1 MTTCDGKPVKIQRTI
16 FCECFYIMAMAG
28 LYQATKEE
36 KYKVF
41 QVHHPSFWNNF
52 IAAFVERLY

>member
-1 MTTCDGKPVKIQRTI
+1 MTTSDGKPVKIQRTI

-28 LYQATKEE
+28 LYQATNEE

-41 QVHHPSFWNNF
+41 SESYILQCSIINHPS
-52 IAAFVERLY
+52 